1 MSHDLW
7 SIILVIGVVLWIV
20 SCITFMF
27 KAFPQR
33 GVFDAK
39 VGLPWGVAIAVSFI
53 IWIVGLLNA

>member
-7 SIILVIGVVLWIV
+7 SIILVIGVALWIA

-33 GVFDAK
+33 GVFDSKA
-39 VGLPWGVAIAVSFI
+39 GLRWGVAITVSFV